1 MDAKFATCGKA
12 SLLVSCIIKSEVVN
26 HKFQIL
32 FESIFMLGFVWFGV
46 HILASGAERK
56 ALQTVSSL
64 LTFNGQLKV
73 F

>member
-1 MDAKFATCGKA
+1 MSARDAIFGSAGPVLA
-12 SLLVSCIIKSEVVN
+12 FLLSLK
-26 HKFQIL
+26 IL
-32 FESIFMLGFVWFGV
+32 FESLFMLGFVWFGV
-46 HILASGAERK
+46 HILASCAERK